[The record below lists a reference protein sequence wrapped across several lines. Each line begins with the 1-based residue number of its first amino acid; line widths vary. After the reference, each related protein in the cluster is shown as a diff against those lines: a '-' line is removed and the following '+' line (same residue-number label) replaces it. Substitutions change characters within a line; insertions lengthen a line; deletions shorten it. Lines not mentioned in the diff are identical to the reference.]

1 MLYKE
6 TAEGFTPWNPT
17 EPIGGVRYPPNVG
30 ELWSAA
36 DLAKL
41 GLYAPAPADPT
52 PEDKIVTGTTV
63 ARVGG
68 VVKFVNTLDDA
79 PVPTPADTPLT
90 MRQLRLGLLLIGGFP
105 ATFIQ
110 DAINAIPDATQRG
123 VAQIWYDETST
134 VEWEHPM
141 TQQLIA
147 AAGITT
153 EQAAAMWMQAKDLE
167 V

>member
-1 MLYKE
+1 MRTHVVIDATTGE
-6 TAEGFTPWNPT
+6 RREVAFTAE
-17 EPIGGVRYPPNVG
+17 E
-30 ELWSAA
+30 EAAA
-36 DLAKL
+36 DA
-41 GLYAPAPADPT
+41 AEA
-52 PEDKIVTGTTV
+52 
-63 ARVGG
+63 ARS
-68 VVKFVNTLDDA
+68 
-79 PVPTPADTPLT
+79 TPANNPIT

-123 VAQIWYDETST
+123 VAQIWYDESAT

-153 EQAAAMWMQAKDLE
+153 EQAAAMWMQAKDLDA
-167 V
+167 

>member
-1 MLYKE
+1 MIYKE
-6 TAEGFTPWNPT
+6 TAEGFAPWNPA
-17 EPIGGVRYPPNVG
+17 EPIHMTRYPSNIG
-30 ELWSAA
+30 ELWSAT

-41 GLYAPAPADPT
+41 DLYAPAPADPA
-52 PEDKIVTGTTV
+52 PEGKIVTGTAV

-79 PVPTPADTPLT
+79 PVPTPADTSLT

-110 DAINAIPDATQRG
+110 DAITAIPDATQRG
-123 VAQIWYDETST
+123 VAQIWYDESAT
-134 VEWEHPM
+134 VEWGHPM

-153 EQAAAMWMQAKDLE
+153 EQAAAMWMQAKDLDA
-167 V
+167 

>member
-6 TAEGFTPWNPT
+6 TQDGFAPWNPT
-17 EPIGGVRYPPNVG
+17 DPIGGVRYPPNIG

-36 DLAKL
+36 ELAAL
-41 GLYAPAPADPT
+41 GLYAPAPADPI
-52 PEDKIVTGTTV
+52 PEGKIVTGTTV
-63 ARVGG
+63 QRVGG

-123 VAQIWYDETST
+123 VAQIWYDESAT
-134 VEWEHPM
+134 VEWDHPM

-153 EQAAAMWMQAKDLE
+153 EQAAAMWMQAKDLDA
-167 V
+167 

>member
-6 TAEGFTPWNPT
+6 TIDGFAPWNPA
-17 EPIGGVRYPPNVG
+17 EPIHMTRYPANIG

-36 DLAKL
+36 ELAKL
-41 GLYAPAPADPT
+41 DLYVPKPADPT
-52 PEDKIVTGTTV
+52 PEGKIATGTTV
-63 ARVGG
+63 VRVGN
-68 VVKFVNTLDDA
+68 VVKFVSALEDA

-105 ATFIQ
+105 ASYIQ

-123 VAQIWYDETST
+123 VAQIWYDESAT
-134 VEWEHPM
+134 VEWGHPM

-147 AAGITT
+147 GAGLTT
-153 EQAAAMWMQAKDLE
+153 EQAAAMWMQAKDLDA
-167 V
+167 

>member
-1 MLYKE
+1 MKTVRVEYGRVQKIFAFAKADLTDKLHPDLLAPMLE
-6 TAEGFTPWNPT
+6 VADNVSVSVGDDWDGVVFTPRVT
-17 EPIGGVRYPPNVG
+17 PPR
-30 ELWSAA
+30 
-36 DLAKL
+36 
-41 GLYAPAPADPT
+41 APS
-52 PEDKIVTGTTV
+52 
-63 ARVGG
+63 
-68 VVKFVNTLDDA
+68 N
-79 PVPTPADTPLT
+79 TPLT

-123 VAQIWYDETST
+123 VAQIWYDESAT

-153 EQAAAMWMQAKDLE
+153 EQAAAMWMQAKDLDA
-167 V
+167 

>member
-6 TAEGFTPWNPT
+6 TIDGFTPWDPVL
-17 EPIGGVRYPPNVG
+17 PINMIRYPQNI
-30 ELWSAA
+30 EQLWTTSA
-36 DLAKL
+36 LAEI
-41 GLYAPAPADPT
+41 GLYSPLSADPT
-52 PEDKIVTGTTV
+52 PEGKIIISTSVQ
-63 ARVGG
+63 RVDG
-68 VVKFVNTLDDA
+68 VVKFVNILEDA
-79 PVPTPADTPLT
+79 PIPTLSDTPLT

-110 DAINAIPDATQRG
+110 DAISAIPDTTDRG
-123 VAQIWYDETST
+123 IAQIWYDESAT

-153 EQAAAMWMQAKDLE
+153 EQAAAMWMQAKDLAA
-167 V
+167 

>member
-6 TAEGFTPWNPT
+6 TIDGFAPWNPA
-17 EPIGGVRYPPNVG
+17 EPIHMTRYPANIG

-36 DLAKL
+36 ELAKL
-41 GLYAPAPADPT
+41 DLYVPEPADPT
-52 PEDKIVTGTTV
+52 PEGKIVTGTTV
-63 ARVGG
+63 QRVGN
-68 VVKFVNTLDDA
+68 VVKFVSALEDA
-79 PVPTPADTPLT
+79 PAQTPADTPLT

-123 VAQIWYDETST
+123 VAQIWYDESAT
-134 VEWEHPM
+134 VDWSHPM

-147 AAGITT
+147 GAGLTT
-153 EQAAAMWMQAKDLE
+153 EQAAAMWMQAKDLDA
-167 V
+167 